1 MLDSIVVGLGAAEH
15 VSVDDLQDWVERQP
29 LNSSQVVSILVA
41 SAAEKARAAG
51 FSVSEFQE
59 VIDAVRSI
67 TWGPDLTRPH
77 PTGSSGCSLPP
88 TA

>member
-1 MLDSIVVGLGAAEH
+1 VFDSIVVGLGVAEH
-15 VSVDDLQDWVERQP
+15 VSVDDLQEWVERQP
-29 LNSSQVVSILVA
+29 LNPSQVVSILVA

-67 TWGPDLTRPH
+67 TWGSDVTRPQQ
-77 PTGSSGCSLPP
+77 TGSSDCSVLP